1 MKKSIMVGM
10 FVAILW
16 LGCVS
21 ALRAQATVTQSEA
34 AAPKWEYQVVTI
46 TTSNS
51 RISQD
56 KLNQLGKGGWE
67 LVSVQTWAGGNSG
80 LFYFKR
86 PLVQ

>member
-1 MKKSIMVGM
+1 MKQSIMVGM

-16 LGCVS
+16 LGFVS
-21 ALRAQATVTQSEA
+21 TLRAQAAVTQSEA
-34 AAPKWEYQVVTI
+34 AAPKWEYQVVSI
-46 TTSNS
+46 TTSNT
-51 RISQD
+51 RINQD
-56 KLNQLGKGGWE
+56 KLNELGKHGWE